1 MSNKV
6 LKNSIIYIIGD
17 VVNKAVPFLML
28 PILTKYLTPSDYGII
43 ASFSSFV
50 GFLTIFIGISL
61 HGAINVA
68 FFKLEK
74 EALRVYIVNAFLIL
88 VFTTFIVFFIIFIF
102 DKNISEKLLLDKE
115 WLYIGILVSLSQ
127 FITLLNTTL
136 WIAEQNP
143 KAYSIYQF
151 SQTLLITILS
161 ILLVVG
167 YNLEWEG
174 RIIAIII
181 SAVSF
186 ALISLILLKKRD
198 YFIFEYRVED
208 IKHLLKFGIPMIP
221 HQLAGWIRTSGDTIL
236 LISMVGANATGL
248 FAVGYQIAMIMTVLT
263 TAFNRAWSPYLYS
276 QLKIKNNEDKKIK
289 IVKYTYL
296 YFIGIFILFILL
308 YFFSSLIF
316 QYFLDKKFFDSIK
329 FVIYILL
336 ANMFNGMYFMVVNY
350 LFFTQ
355 KTDKLAII
363 TFSISLIH
371 LLLSYSL
378 IKYYGAIGV
387 AYSGVISMFLTFLS
401 VWFYSNRYYPMPWNL
416 RGLDVR

>member
-1 MSNKV
+1 MLNNKI

-17 VVNKAVPFLML
+17 ILNKAIPFLML

-43 ASFSSFV
+43 ASFGSFV
-50 GFLTIFIGISL
+50 SFLTIFIGISL
-61 HGAINVA
+61 NSAINVA
-68 FFKLEK
+68 FFKLDRET
-74 EALRVYIVNAFLIL
+74 LRVYIVNAFLIL
-88 VFTTFIVFFIIFIF
+88 AFSTLIVFFIVFIF

-127 FITLLNTTL
+127 FIILLNTTL

-151 SQTLLITILS
+151 AQTLLITILS

-167 YNLEWEG
+167 YNFGWKG
-174 RIIAIII
+174 RILSIII
-181 SAVSF
+181 GGFSF
-186 ALISLILLKKRD
+186 AIISLILLKKRD
-198 YFIFEYRVED
+198 YFSFGYNIED
-208 IKHLLKFGIPMIP
+208 IKHLFKFGIPMIP

-248 FAVGYQIAMIMTVLT
+248 FTVGYQVSMIMSVLT
-263 TAFNRAWSPYLYS
+263 SAFNRAWSPYLYS
-276 QLKIKNNEDKKIK
+276 QLKIDSKEKKIK
-289 IVKYTYL
+289 IVKITYL

-308 YFFSSLIF
+308 YFFSNLIF
-316 QYFLDKKFFDSIK
+316 KYFLDRKFLASIE

-350 LFFTQ
+350 LFYTQ

-371 LLLSYSL
+371 FILSYSF

-387 AYSGVISMFLTFLS
+387 AYAGVISMFLTFLA
-401 VWFYSNRYYPMPWNL
+401 VWFYANKSYPMPWNL
-416 RGLDVR
+416 WRWDV